1 MELTDEQKTTIRRI
15 AVEAANTITKNLD
28 FVTMGEFTNTIDY
41 IYDYIVTG
49 EYKKYDFTI
58 NHLPDL

>member
-15 AVEAANTITKNLD
+15 AVEAANTITKNWEYLS
-28 FVTMGEFTNTIDY
+28 TTEFTDLVDF

-49 EYKKYDFTI
+49 EYKPR
-58 NHLPDL
+58 NRNQLQDL